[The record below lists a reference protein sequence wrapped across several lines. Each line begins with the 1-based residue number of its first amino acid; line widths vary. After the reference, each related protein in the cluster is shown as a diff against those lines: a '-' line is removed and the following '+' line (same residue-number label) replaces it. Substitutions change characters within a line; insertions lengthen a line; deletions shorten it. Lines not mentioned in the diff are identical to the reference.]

1 MADPKESVSMDD
13 LAVRRRYVQGVI
25 KFVGWQLVA
34 EVLAEMCPGITI
46 TVAPGK
52 TNGSSKDEH

>member
-1 MADPKESVSMDD
+1 MDD

-52 TNGSSKDEH
+52 TNGPSEEEH